1 VTAAPATHANPPGD
15 VVRRL
20 LEDARTIAVVG
31 ASSKPERPSHGVMKR
46 LLALGYRVVPVTPNE
61 REVLGQ
67 RAYASLSE
75 VPFPI
80 DIVDV
85 FRRSDAVLPI
95 VDDAIAVRAKSL
107 WLQQGVIH
115 EEAAARAKAAG
126 LTVVMDSCIAVDIAL
141 LRVAPRRSPPSEER
155 R

>member
-1 VTAAPATHANPPGD
+1 VTAAPATHTNPPGD